1 MDPKCNLWTTNKAY
15 GLNTKPM
22 DRKYSLHGLRSN
34 PMDKNT
40 TTGQKKKLW
49 MKTTTYGPRVQIQ
62 DKKDSVNTN
71 NGMQ

>member
-40 TTGQKKKLW
+40 TTRQKKVMDKNYNLW
-49 MKTTTYGPRVQIQ
+49 TKSSNSRQKGLNQY
-62 DKKDSVNTN
+62 K
-71 NGMQ
+71 